1 MDIGDDRMLKTENT
15 YNKISKLLDWFVY
28 MLGYTIVLIAVSIL
42 FKKTIYV
49 DNEMFGLWGLIAVVI
64 IYILNKTIKPL
75 IVWMTLPLTGLTLGL
90 FYPFI
95 NVFILK
101 IVEFFLD
108 GHFAIHGIWMSFV
121 VAIFISI
128 MNGLMDTLII
138 EPLIRRMKS

>member
-1 MDIGDDRMLKTENT
+1 MSQKTYQT
-15 YNKISKLLDWFVY
+15 ISKILDWLVY
-28 MLGYTIVLIAVSIL
+28 MLGYTIVLIAVSVL
-42 FKKTIYV
+42 FKKTVYV
-49 DNEMFGLWGLIAVVI
+49 DNALFGLWGFIAVII

-75 IVWMTLPLTGLTLGL
+75 IVWLTLPLTGLTLGL

-101 IVEFFLD
+101 IVEFILD
-108 GHFAIHGIWMSFV
+108 GHFAIHGIWMAFI

-138 EPLIRRMKS
+138 EPLIRRMKA

>member
-1 MDIGDDRMLKTENT
+1 MSQKTYQT
-15 YNKISKLLDWFVY
+15 ISKILDWLVY
-28 MLGYTIVLIAVSIL
+28 MLGYTIVLIAVSVL
-42 FKKTIYV
+42 FKKTVYV
-49 DNEMFGLWGLIAVVI
+49 DNALFGLWGFIAVII

-75 IVWMTLPLTGLTLGL
+75 IVWLTLPLTGLTFGL

-101 IVEFFLD
+101 IVEFILD
-108 GHFAIHGIWMSFV
+108 GHFAIHGIWMAFI

-138 EPLIRRMKS
+138 EPLIRRMKA

>member
-1 MDIGDDRMLKTENT
+1 MSQKT
-15 YNKISKLLDWFVY
+15 YQRISKVLDWLVY
-28 MLGYTIVLIAVSIL
+28 MLGYTIVLIAVSVL
-42 FKKTIYV
+42 FKKTVYI
-49 DNEMFGLWGLIAVVI
+49 DNSLFGLWGFIAVII

-75 IVWMTLPLTGLTLGL
+75 IVWLTLPLTGLTLGL

-101 IVEFFLD
+101 IVEFILN
-108 GHFAIHGIWMSFV
+108 GHFAIHGIWMAFI
-121 VAIFISI
+121 VAIFISV